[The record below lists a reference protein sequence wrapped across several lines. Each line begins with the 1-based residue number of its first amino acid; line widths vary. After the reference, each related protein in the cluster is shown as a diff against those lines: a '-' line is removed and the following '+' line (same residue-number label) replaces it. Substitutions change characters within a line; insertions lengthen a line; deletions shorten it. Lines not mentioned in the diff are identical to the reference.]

1 MAKILRMILTKINKA
16 SIKTLVSWPI
26 VIGLILF
33 IGSLLISEGIFGK
46 DMPDTYIGIIG
57 TISAFIF
64 SLSGF
69 FQIYRR
75 QGPGILGTIEKGTWP
90 VLMGVIWV
98 TFTWILGLFLLY
110 QLFLEL
116 IRD

>member
-1 MAKILRMILTKINKA
+1 VSAGGFAKPTPSGASNMAKILRMILTKINKA

-26 VIGLILF
+26 VIGLIFF

-75 QGPGILGTIEKGTWP
+75 QGPGILG
-90 VLMGVIWV
+90 
-98 TFTWILGLFLLY
+98 LFLLY